1 LGIGNSSET
10 TMRSLFAL
18 AVLLAFAASGA
29 IAQSTAPPAQQGP
42 QNSAI
47 SSNRHVTAPVQGLNS
62 FTESEAR
69 SRIEKLGFANVGKL
83 TKDDN
88 GIWSGRATKDGQQVD
103 VSLDYQGN
111 VIAGS
116 GTTGMPASGSGGR

>member
-1 LGIGNSSET
+1 
-10 TMRSLFAL
+10 MRSLFAL

-47 SSNRHVTAPVQGLNS
+47 NNSESSNRQVTAPVQGLNS
-62 FTESEAR
+62 FTASEAR

-103 VSLDYQGN
+103 VSLDYRGN